1 MQLFPR
7 HDAAR
12 RGPTARGQPVRQHLG
27 IKSQID
33 EARRFGDDAATRGL
47 PASVWR
53 PEASEDFSLLTRNG
67 LHAPAFADWLRAERL
82 EALGLVDPARLAR
95 TYAAWRE
102 GRAPADL
109 DANLIAVAVLEAT
122 LAALE

>member
-1 MQLFPR
+1 M
-7 HDAAR
+7 
-12 RGPTARGQPVRQHLG
+12 
-27 IKSQID
+27 
-33 EARRFGDDAATRGL
+33 
-47 PASVWR
+47 
-53 PEASEDFSLLTRNG
+53 LTRNG